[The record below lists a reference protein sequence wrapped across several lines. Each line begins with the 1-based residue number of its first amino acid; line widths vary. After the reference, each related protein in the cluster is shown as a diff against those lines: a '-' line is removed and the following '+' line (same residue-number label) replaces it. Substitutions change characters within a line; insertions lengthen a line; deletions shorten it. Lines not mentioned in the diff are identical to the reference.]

1 MSKNNTM
8 KDSFQVNYEILLK
21 NAERLREEKELDIDS
36 LVPLVE
42 ESTRAYQACKQ
53 RIDAVRAAL
62 AAHLGEG
69 DEEPAS

>member
-1 MSKNNTM
+1 MSKNNAM
-8 KDSFQVNYEILLK
+8 KDSFQANFDILLK

-62 AAHLGEG
+62 SAHLGESDG
-69 DEEPAS
+69 EPAA